1 MSGEFAARSLGGTL
15 KAENE
20 HRQSRI
26 TVNFRGRTPPAGY
39 EKTWPDHPIEPVY
52 QERNFF
58 AQFAQFR
65 RPIHHP

>member
-26 TVNFRGRTPPAGY
+26 TVNFRERTPRSVYG
-39 EKTWPDHPIEPVY
+39 KTSPDHHIIEPVY
-52 QERNFF
+52 QARNC
-58 AQFAQFR
+58 FAQFR
-65 RPIHHP
+65 RPIRPFP